1 MGKSVRSKVMKRF
14 RTCKRQVVAAT
25 VDIERINN
33 SNLIC
38 KTIAAGHFVESKP
51 ALNGFRYPGKMD
63 SEIPKVIL
71 SKNVD
76 FRSEALPTAG
86 YAASRNRRKANNKGP
101 IVVSTTMVG
110 ADSMDM

>member
-14 RTCKRQVVAAT
+14 RTCKRQVISAT
-25 VDIERINN
+25 VDLDRVRA
-33 SNLIC
+33 SNLKC
-38 KTIAAGHFVESKP
+38 QTIAAGHFVESKP
-51 ALNGFRYPGKMD
+51 ALNGFRYPGKMQ

-86 YAASRNRRKANNKGP
+86 YAVCRNRRKQNSKGTV
-101 IVVSTTMVG
+101 VVSTSTVG
-110 ADSMDM
+110 DASMDM